1 MFVFLWPF
9 CSPRAVVHAW
19 THIMSRLAKL
29 LSSWD
34 GLPGGSLASVGNRCG
49 AQAKRSS
56 TSIGTRIALKSEDG
70 SSSRLGRLL
79 QPSAKSATPSPAKRK
94 LQASVWSKRPR
105 DTPRSTGKRQKTK
118 SATIAA
124 TLPDQVLVE
133 SVEAHKRRHP
143 TFDASCPRCV
153 FQKNGGYLK
162 RLATCGGRT
171 WLAEKPPHMAGR
183 WAVGCLACAAWLAS
197 KANQSG
203 AQKRQPGGG
212 KWQAKTRASKWA
224 RFQVTRLLST
234 ASMASML
241 SNHQCTSS
249 HRQAMRH
256 FLNIDTPVAS
266 SQEAG
271 LAADVATSS
280 ISSPLSSSQEA
291 GSSTSLSAQA
301 EVEAGLTAAQA
312 AAQAEAE
319 ALLKGRVPQ
328 LQDWI
333 DAWASAS
340 STVSFRKEARIRQ
353 KKGAARRSDGVRK
366 RLRKQIRVIAD
377 VLRDRRRQALAAAT
391 SITLAVDSR
400 GKYKVARFRCD
411 SRHRPYFVD
420 GILGVFHCGYES
432 LEDAER
438 DHGARMQRNLQQC
451 ITRFWTPLGEGGA
464 HLADQEAEMLSKV
477 RCLSSDGGPSERK
490 LMFRLVRTIC
500 PQVVLVIRDFA
511 HAARIAVQRPQQFDP
526 MFNAVHTHL
535 FNNGLSEKKH
545 AVIPDIQYSD
555 KLKDLLESAQR
566 VYLRIPASRH
576 PLNVVLRHMSYAKH
590 RFDSM
595 ADPVAKAAVMLLPIC
610 TLMSIVSCDQRVAK
624 DKRERA
630 ASALRLFTPKFC
642 LSLGALADYNLLTQ
656 SFIRKFDCQHHDIAA
671 SEREISHFERKMRKI
686 FVDGWFLASH
696 AETAAGVGP
705 LKLKGTFITE
715 LVRKQTKQAAVF
727 HAGPKQL
734 LVWGRN
740 TPDEVREVA
749 GRCAYMTEVMLERLR
764 ADSDSDQLRSSFQ
777 AFDVPSMREGRLDQP
792 QDLDEG
798 PNAVRRACI
807 KGIRRLAVAL
817 KFDADLQ
824 RCVSLEY
831 VDVAASI
838 CNEAGLA
845 AQPDNRE
852 LWCNVL
858 DDAWLRK
865 KFPHRIAPIVNLQQ
879 IVRLYISVLDG
890 ECQVGRDLGGGY
902 VGSER
907 ALQHRHWWGRRFDGS
922 EIK

>member
-1 MFVFLWPF
+1 MHH
-9 CSPRAVVHAW
+9 S
-19 THIMSRLAKL
+19 L
-29 LSSWD
+29 LD
-34 GLPGGSLASVGNRCG
+34 AIGG
-49 AQAKRSS
+49 
-56 TSIGTRIALKSEDG
+56 
-70 SSSRLGRLL
+70 
-79 QPSAKSATPSPAKRK
+79 
-94 LQASVWSKRPR
+94 
-105 DTPRSTGKRQKTK
+105 
-118 SATIAA
+118 
-124 TLPDQVLVE
+124 
-133 SVEAHKRRHP
+133 
-143 TFDASCPRCV
+143 
-153 FQKNGGYLK
+153 
-162 RLATCGGRT
+162 
-171 WLAEKPPHMAGR
+171 
-183 WAVGCLACAAWLAS
+183 
-197 KANQSG
+197 
-203 AQKRQPGGG
+203 
-212 KWQAKTRASKWA
+212 
-224 RFQVTRLLST
+224 
-234 ASMASML
+234 
-241 SNHQCTSS
+241 
-249 HRQAMRH
+249 
-256 FLNIDTPVAS
+256 
-266 SQEAG
+266 
-271 LAADVATSS
+271 
-280 ISSPLSSSQEA
+280 
-291 GSSTSLSAQA
+291 
-301 EVEAGLTAAQA
+301 
-312 AAQAEAE
+312 
-319 ALLKGRVPQ
+319 
-328 LQDWI
+328 
-333 DAWASAS
+333 
-340 STVSFRKEARIRQ
+340 
-353 KKGAARRSDGVRK
+353 
-366 RLRKQIRVIAD
+366 
-377 VLRDRRRQALAAAT
+377 
-391 SITLAVDSR
+391 
-400 GKYKVARFRCD
+400 
-411 SRHRPYFVD
+411 
-420 GILGVFHCGYES
+420 
-432 LEDAER
+432 
-438 DHGARMQRNLQQC
+438 
-451 ITRFWTPLGEGGA
+451 GGA

-705 LKLKGTFITE
+705 RKLKGTFITE
-715 LVRKQTKQAAVF
+715 LVRTQTKQAAVF

-777 AFDVPSMREGRLDQP
+777 AFDVPSMREGRLDHP

-798 PNAVRRACI
+798 PNDVRRACI

-879 IVRLYISVLDG
+879 IVRLHISVLDG
-890 ECQVGRDLGGGY
+890 ECQVERDLGAVLLEASEHCNIDIGGVDDLMVLKSSDDVKGPHDFGNVARNELTELTKSCLRSWRSVHGCRFGCY
-902 VGSER
+902 DMKVR
-907 ALQHRHWWGRRFDGS
+907 KQVRKRR
-922 EIK
+922 KTHLPK